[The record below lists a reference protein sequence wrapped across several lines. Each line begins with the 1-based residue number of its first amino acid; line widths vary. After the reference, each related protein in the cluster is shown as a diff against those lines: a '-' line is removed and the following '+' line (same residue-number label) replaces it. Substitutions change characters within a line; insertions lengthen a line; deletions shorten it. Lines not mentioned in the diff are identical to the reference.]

1 MASRFPAA
9 WLDELRARAD
19 IVQIVSGYVPLK
31 KNGHR
36 YWGLCPFHGEK
47 TASFSVDAEQQLYY
61 CFGCK
66 AGGSVIQFI
75 MEIERLDFPEAVR
88 FLADQLHMPLPQME
102 NDPDWQRKRDQRD
115 RLLSAN
121 REAARIFH
129 QTLYTKEG
137 EASLNYLKKR
147 GLTDNVIRKFGLG
160 AAPEKWD
167 FLTQQLLQKGFTLEE
182 LRQVGLTV
190 VKDEETLPDGTKRP
204 KRAFDM
210 FRNRAI
216 FPIID
221 QYGNVLGFG
230 GRILGEGQPKY
241 LNTSDT
247 PVFNKRLGVYAA
259 NLLRKERHL
268 ERVVLVEGY
277 MDVVSLNQFGVTG
290 VCATLGTALT
300 NEQARLLKRFAPK
313 VYLSYDG
320 DSAGQHAILRG
331 LDILEAEGIPARVL
345 DFPDGLDPDEFI
357 RRDGLEGFEKLP
369 ALSPATYRMRRLKD
383 QYDLSTQEGR
393 TEYAKACA
401 QILKGLE
408 PVELEN
414 HLQQL
419 MVQTGFSR
427 EVLMAQ
433 IGQTVPRVN
442 EAVQKPA
449 AAAPVRRTTAAD
461 STDDEL
467 RAQEMLISLLGTRRL
482 PSDIIS
488 EQDFDDPLLK
498 SLYTR
503 LKEGDSPA
511 ALVDAFQD
519 REDIRARVG
528 RLLLTPPSEDTDQ
541 LIRMAEDCLSSLRR
555 KRIERQIKTIM
566 QNVNSMTG
574 EEKREAMMQ
583 VQQLSAQLNQLKA
596 RRSTQP

>member
-137 EASLNYLKKR
+137 EASLQYLKKR
-147 GLTDNVIRKFGLG
+147 GLTDSVIRKFGLG

-167 FLTQQLLQKGFTLEE
+167 FLTQQLLQKGFTLDE

-210 FRNRAI
+210 FRNRAM

-221 QYGNVLGFG
+221 QYGNVLAFG
-230 GRILGEGQPKY
+230 GRILGDGQPKY

-277 MDVVSLNQFGVTG
+277 MDVVSLTQFGVTG

-383 QYDLSTQEGR
+383 QYDLSAQEGR

-408 PVELEN
+408 PVEMEN

-433 IGQTVPRVN
+433 IGQTLPRTN
-442 EAVQKPA
+442 EGAQKPVAAVQSRRVPA
-449 AAAPVRRTTAAD
+449 SDGAD
-461 STDDEL
+461 EEL

-488 EQDFDDPLLK
+488 EKDFEDPLLK

-503 LKEGDSPA
+503 LKEGASPA

-574 EEKREAMMQ
+574 DEKREAMMQ

-596 RRSTQP
+596 RRSTQQ